1 MSTHEEPSSA
11 EVNWSDSRCCIIS
24 VPYHLIGKSVAE
36 RYAPIWGYSNR
47 FCVAASTTRARH
59 KSEAIC
65 PNARQSQE
73 SWRTPYCQTE
83 PRRGALGTGERCLT
97 NSVAGLP
104 SLTVVARIGGSRPS
118 TFMSRTG

>member
-65 PNARQSQE
+65 PNPANRKNPGVHHTARQSRDGVP
-73 SWRTPYCQTE
+73 SGP
-83 PRRGALGTGERCLT
+83 GSLGRSEEHT
-97 NSVAGLP
+97 S
-104 SLTVVARIGGSRPS
+104 
-118 TFMSRTG
+118 